1 MGRVIWRPVL
11 GFLLLAVAGSVAGL
25 DGTGPDA
32 AGSARPGFADLSMS
46 AGLDFVHFNGMSGEF
61 YYPEVVGGGG
71 ALFDM
76 DNDGD
81 LDLYLVQGTMLGPGK
96 TLEQSRF
103 PPRHAVLTDRL
114 YRNDLTLD
122 AEGRRLLR
130 FTDVT
135 AEAGL
140 AATREYGMGVASGDY
155 DGDGDVDL
163 YVTGLRDNRLLR
175 NRGDGRFEDV
185 TAAAG
190 AVERRWTV
198 AASFL
203 DFDRDGYLDLFLANY
218 LHFDFAN
225 HKVCLDATGTQDYCG
240 PQNYPPLPDR
250 LLRNRGDG
258 TFEDVT
264 ARVGLDAA
272 SGAAL
277 GAVARD
283 FDDDGWLDLYV
294 ANDLM
299 PNQLWMNRGRGGSA
313 MRQFEDESLL
323 AGAAVNGEGKAEASM
338 GIAAADAD
346 GDGDEDLLLAHLDGE
361 TNTLYLNDGTG
372 LFDDR
377 SQASGLGNA
386 SWNYTA
392 FGAGFFDVDN
402 DGDLD
407 FFAANGAVKTLP
419 ELVRRG
425 DPYPL
430 HQRNQLFENQGG
442 GRFVELVDA
451 GLDTSEVSRAA
462 IFGDVDND
470 GDTDIVVVNNGGP
483 VRLLQNRLAPLGN
496 WLGLRL
502 LTPANPRPESPL
514 RDALGAKVTLVRQG
528 APDMVRRV
536 ATDGSYAAASD
547 PRVLFGLRGSPEAA
561 KVTAVRVRWPSGR
574 EEVFPAPPSGVYT
587 ALVEGHGQPAVAEV
601 AATVEDDSP

>member
-1 MGRVIWRPVL
+1 MVG
-11 GFLLLAVAGSVAGL
+11 LLLLLFAGSVAA
-25 DGTGPDA
+25 A
-32 AGSARPGFADLSMS
+32 AGSVVGLEETSPDEAGSTRAGFADISTS
-46 AGLDFVHFNGMSGEF
+46 VGLDFVHFNGMSGEF

-76 DNDGD
+76 DDDGD

-96 TLEQSRF
+96 TLEQARF
-103 PPRHAVLTDRL
+103 PPRNTALTDRL
-114 YRNDLTLD
+114 YRNDLMID
-122 AEGRRLLR
+122 AEGRRHLR

-140 AATREYGMGVASGDY
+140 ARTQEYGMGVASGDY

-175 NRGDGRFEDV
+175 NLGDGRFEDV
-185 TAAAG
+185 TEAAG
-190 AVERRWTV
+190 VVERRWTV

-203 DFDRDGYLDLFLANY
+203 DFDRDGHLDLFLANY

-225 HKVCLDATGTQDYCG
+225 HKVCLDATGAQDYCG
-240 PQNYPPLPDR
+240 PQNYPALPDR

-272 SGAAL
+272 FGAAL
-277 GAVARD
+277 GVVARD

-299 PNQLWMNRGRGGSA
+299 PNQLWMNRGAGGSA
-313 MRQFEDESLL
+313 MRRFDDESLL

-392 FGAGFFDVDN
+392 FGAGFFDMDN

-407 FFAANGAVKTLP
+407 LFAANGAVKTLP
-419 ELVRRG
+419 ELARAG

-430 HQRNQLFENQGG
+430 HQRNQLFENRGA
-442 GRFVELVDA
+442 GRFVELIDA

-483 VRLLQNRLAPLGN
+483 VRLLENRLAPLGD

-502 LTPANPRPESPL
+502 LTPAGSRPEGPR

-528 APDMVRRV
+528 APDLVRRV

-547 PRVLFGLRGSPEAA
+547 PRVLFGLRGGADAA
-561 KVTAVRVRWPSGR
+561 HVIAVQVRWPSGR
-574 EEVFPAPPSGVYT
+574 EEVFSAPPRGVYT
-587 ALVEGHGQPAVAEV
+587 DLVEGRGRPA
-601 AATVEDDSP
+601 AAAVKQNNSP